1 MWQLLKIELFKIFR
15 RPRTYIAFGAIAA
28 ISLLIQIALKFDG
41 IAYID
46 LLLNNLDGTFDLSD
60 DFKQRMLNGYLV
72 CFIILNTLLIQMPL
86 LVALVAGDS
95 IAGEANMGTLR
106 LSLTK
111 PISRTE
117 YMLTKFTASVV
128 YTVALLIWMAVI
140 ALFGSMILFGTND
153 LVVLRSSNI
162 EMMEGFDVLWRYI
175 AAFGYA
181 AVALTTV
188 AALAFML
195 SVFAENSIGPI
206 IATMSIV
213 IVFTILSEMNI
224 PIYDRTVKPYLFTS
238 HMVAWKGFFYVQAD
252 ADNKTITGS
261 IQNLPAI
268 LRSLAILVSYILLFL
283 GTSILVFR
291 KKDILT

>member
-1 MWQLLKIELFKIFR
+1 MWKLLKIELFKIYK

-28 ISLLIQIALKFDG
+28 IVILIQVALKYDG
-41 IAYID
+41 KSYID
-46 LLLNNLDGTFDLSD
+46 LLLSNLSGSFEFNDE
-60 DFKQRMLNGYLV
+60 FKNKLLNGYLI
-72 CFIILNTLLIQMPL
+72 CFVILNTLLIQMPL
-86 LVALVAGDS
+86 LIALISGDA

-111 PISRTE
+111 PINRTE
-117 YMLTKFTASVV
+117 YMLIKFTASVI
-128 YTVALLIWMAVI
+128 YTFSLLIVMALL
-140 ALFGSMILFGTND
+140 ALFGSMLIFGTND
-153 LVVLRSSNI
+153 MVVLRSEGI
-162 EMMEGFDVLWRYI
+162 EQIKRFDVLWRYF

-188 AALAFML
+188 SALAFLL

-224 PIYDRTVKPYLFTS
+224 PIYDDTIKPYLFTS
-238 HMVAWKGFFYVQAD
+238 HMVAWKGFFYVKATAD
-252 ADNKTITGS
+252 GTTINGS
-261 IQNLPAI
+261 IENLPAI
-268 LRSLAILVSYILLFL
+268 LRSMCILIIYIFVFFGTAIW
-283 GTSILVFR
+283 VFR